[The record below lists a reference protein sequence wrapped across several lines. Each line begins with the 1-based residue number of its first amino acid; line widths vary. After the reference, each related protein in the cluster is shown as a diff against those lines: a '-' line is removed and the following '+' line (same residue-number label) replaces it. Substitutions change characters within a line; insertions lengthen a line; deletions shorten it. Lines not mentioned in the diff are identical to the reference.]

1 VIQTIGAFLSNGV
14 IPFRNAIDMVTVG
27 DKKVEVTVCDVA
39 NICVFVA
46 AKDMGISGTETA
58 DQINSDLPLIA
69 RCKELRGKA
78 SQLLGMCK
86 DWEKV
91 DEQSPGLPMVVLVS
105 PQHDESSE
113 GHIVSRLLLNN
124 SCHDSMAGTGSICT
138 AACGWVTGS
147 VVNKQL
153 KAGVMPEEAFNIS
166 HPLGYIP
173 VMVKRRVDINSKK
186 PEVQMINPEFSVLAI
201 VRTSRRIMDGH
212 LYLPAD
218 IWDVSLPQ
226 KPCSPNSTEQTGGKE
241 KYNNNVPVTKSFHH
255 LSRISNSQIFPIPT
269 FNVSRPSF

>member
-1 VIQTIGAFLSNGV
+1 M
-14 IPFRNAIDMVTVG
+14 IPSGNVVDIVNIG
-27 DKKVEVTVCDVA
+27 DKQVEVTICDVA

-58 DQINSDLPLIA
+58 EQISSDLPLIA

-78 SQLLGMCK
+78 AQLLGLCK
-86 DWEKV
+86 EWEKV

-138 AACGWVTGS
+138 AACGWITGS

-153 KAGVMPEEAFNIS
+153 KGGLMPEEVFNIS
-166 HPLGYIP
+166 HPLGHMQ
-173 VMVKRRVDINSKK
+173 VMVRRVADKFS
-186 PEVQMINPEFSVLAI
+186 ETSGAQTVNPEFSVLAI

-212 LYLPAD
+212 LYVPD
-218 IWDVSLPQ
+218 DVWDGSLPQ
-226 KPCSPNSTEQTGGKE
+226 K
-241 KYNNNVPVTKSFHH
+241 
-255 LSRISNSQIFPIPT
+255 SRIASH
-269 FNVSRPSF
+269 